1 MIRVHGDNSQVLLAS
16 NQLTYCPSPSNALVA
31 MDSRRNFVSE
41 VSSDLDSPSQ
51 KSFLEVLEPMNGI
64 KDESKE
70 RGSFQEDEL
79 YLCRVSATMSPDN
92 DNPDEEYDEE
102 NSQQKINVGRKKRW
116 VYFVVLTIC
125 LGG

>member
-1 MIRVHGDNSQVLLAS
+1 
-16 NQLTYCPSPSNALVA
+16 

-70 RGSFQEDEL
+70 RGSFQEDKL

-92 DNPDEEYDEE
+92 DNLDEEYDEGI
-102 NSQQKINVGRKKRW
+102 SQQELNLGCEKHW
-116 VYFVVLTIC
+116 VYLVVLTIC